1 MCDGSVESYLASEA
15 RWYALRRKEEAREGA
30 ARAALA
36 RVLAE
41 EEASVVEACM
51 VEWDRRG
58 FGTSRGEDGAA
69 AWRRSVYSA
78 FGRLS
83 VAARGAMVEVLVA
96 EYNCSY
102 ICGREWCRRQGERH
116 RWRVEVWWP
125 GRGSLVVMGE
135 GIAGEVEGWREQ
147 VRAGQHLLL
156 TEDPWWRC
164 CAALAGG
171 LADSIIRLRTTSS
184 MARTTA
190 SKEAVVCALLVPAR
204 ASPVPSVVPPP

>member
-1 MCDGSVESYLASEA
+1 MYVCRKVKNSQARTGHQPRDGWTTEVPVVMP
-15 RWYALRRKEEAREGA
+15 
-30 ARAALA
+30 LA

-41 EEASVVEACM
+41 EGASVVEACM

-78 FGRLS
+78 FGQLS

-147 VRAGQHLLL
+147 VRA
-156 TEDPWWRC
+156 W
-164 CAALAGG
+164 AASAAHRGPGGAAARRWLGGREVPSGTPAGG
-171 LADSIIRLRTTSS
+171 A
-184 MARTTA
+184 AGA
-190 SKEAVVCALLVPAR
+190 EAVGVG
-204 ASPVPSVVPPP
+204 

>member
-1 MCDGSVESYLASEA
+1 MP
-15 RWYALRRKEEAREGA
+15 
-30 ARAALA
+30 LA

-41 EEASVVEACM
+41 EGASVVEACM

-116 RWRVEVWWP
+116 RWR
-125 GRGSLVVMGE
+125 
-135 GIAGEVEGWREQ
+135 GWRWKVEM
-147 VRAGQHLLL
+147 AG
-156 TEDPWWRC
+156 
-164 CAALAGG
+164 AI
-171 LADSIIRLRTTSS
+171 S
-184 MARTTA
+184 
-190 SKEAVVCALLVPAR
+190 
-204 ASPVPSVVPPP
+204 

>member
-1 MCDGSVESYLASEA
+1 MLVVD
-15 RWYALRRKEEAREGA
+15 
-30 ARAALA
+30 
-36 RVLAE
+36 
-41 EEASVVEACM
+41 ASVVEACA
-51 VEWDRRG
+51 VEWDGRGAGRRG
-58 FGTSRGEDGAA
+58 SDDGAA

-156 TEDPWWRC
+156 TED
-164 CAALAGG
+164 L
-171 LADSIIRLRTTSS
+171 
-184 MARTTA
+184 
-190 SKEAVVCALLVPAR
+190 VALLRDAGSGGGKSRQGRQRGAR
-204 ASPVPSVVPPP
+204 RERKRWELDEGDDGCFGEDYGACGFDHLPRDDFLYGEDDGF